1 MELLIN
7 HTEETVFRRI
17 DELLKERG
25 GRPDGEG
32 ICTCQDCILDLVAYT
47 LNRVKPR
54 YRVSLLGALRENE
67 HEKRKLEVEIDL
79 ALQSGLERIRRHP
92 HHGHPGAEGEE

>member
-1 MELLIN
+1 M
-7 HTEETVFRRI
+7 
-17 DELLKERG
+17 
-25 GRPDGEG
+25 
-32 ICTCQDCILDLVAYT
+32 AYT
-47 LNRVKPR
+47 LNRVTPR

-92 HHGHPGAEGEE
+92 HHGRPGAEREG